1 LRKRKVLHKSIFFHI
16 INVMIENDEIAEIKT
31 YARRE
36 AVPIMQD
43 ETQEFI
49 CNYIK
54 ELSQK
59 LEQVRV
65 LEIGTAIGYSAI
77 QFARVAE
84 NVTVS
89 TIEIDIDR
97 YLKAI
102 QNIKNCGLET
112 RITAYH
118 ADALTFEFPES
129 TNQFDLIFIDA
140 AKGQYIN
147 FFEKYKAKLAPNG
160 VIISDNLS
168 FHGMVEDLS
177 LTHNYSTKKLV
188 KKIRKYVL
196 FLRENHEF
204 QTEFFECGDGISV
217 SKKK

>member
-1 LRKRKVLHKSIFFHI
+1 MLHKSYFFHI

-112 RITAYH
+112 RIIAYH
-118 ADALTFEFPES
+118 ADALTFEFP
-129 TNQFDLIFIDA
+129 TVTPAPQFDLIFIDA

-147 FFEKYKAKLAPNG
+147 FFEKYKANLAPNG

-196 FLRENHEF
+196 FLRENQEF

-217 SKKK
+217 SKKSKK

>member
-1 LRKRKVLHKSIFFHI
+1 
-16 INVMIENDEIAEIKT
+16 MDDIAEIKT
-31 YARRE
+31 YARKE

-49 CNYIK
+49 CNYIR

-59 LEQVRV
+59 QEQVRV

-84 NVTVS
+84 NVSVV

-102 QNIKNCGLET
+102 QNIKNCGLEN

-118 ADALTFEFPES
+118 ADALTFEFPTAAS
-129 TNQFDLIFIDA
+129 LFDLIFIDA
-140 AKGQYIN
+140 AKAQYIN
-147 FFEKYKAKLAPNG
+147 FFEKYKANLAEG
-160 VIISDNLS
+160 GAIISDNLS

-196 FLRENHEF
+196 FLRENQEF

-217 SKKK
+217 SKLASLNTFG

>member
-1 LRKRKVLHKSIFFHI
+1 MLHI
-16 INVMIENDEIAEIKT
+16 INLMNENYEIAQIKS

-43 ETQEFI
+43 ETQAFI

-77 QFARVAE
+77 QFALVAE

-196 FLRENHEF
+196 FLRENQEF
-204 QTEFFECGDGISV
+204 QTEFFECGDGISM
-217 SKKK
+217 SRKK

>member
-1 LRKRKVLHKSIFFHI
+1 M
-16 INVMIENDEIAEIKT
+16 NENDEIAEIKT

-59 LEQVRV
+59 QEQVRV

-118 ADALTFEFPES
+118 ADALTFEFP
-129 TNQFDLIFIDA
+129 TATPAPQFDLIFIDA

-147 FFEKYKAKLAPNG
+147 FFEKYKTNLAPTG

-196 FLRENHEF
+196 FLRENQEF
-204 QTEFFECGDGISV
+204 KTEFFECGDGISV
-217 SKKK
+217 SRKNNNLTSLTNKTD

>member
-1 LRKRKVLHKSIFFHI
+1 MLHI
-16 INVMIENDEIAEIKT
+16 INLMNENYEIAQIKS

-43 ETQEFI
+43 ETQAFI

-77 QFARVAE
+77 QFALVAE

-177 LTHNYSTKKLV
+177 LTHNYSTIKMMR
-188 KKIRKYVL
+188 KIRRFIN
-196 FLRENHEF
+196 FLKQNKDF
-204 QTEFFECGDGISV
+204 DTTFYDIGDKISV
-217 SKKK
+217 SLRNSINA